1 MRVKYLESFEYGDG
15 DDSGLDV
22 VEYNG
27 RVSMMEYDRGG
38 SLGNILEM
46 KNGKWGEYDGDLLW
60 DMDEVEVDSSECV
73 VLHTISDSK
82 YDLEDELGQY
92 TVDYITAKDTYV

>member
-1 MRVKYLESFEYGDG
+1 MSIVKYLESLEYGEGDG
-15 DDSGLDV
+15 GLDV
-22 VEYNG
+22 VEYKG
-27 RVSMMEYDRGG
+27 RVCMMEYDNGG

-46 KNGKWGEYDGDLLW
+46 KNGKWCEYDGDLLW

-82 YDLEDELGQY
+82 YDLEDELGQ
-92 TVDYITAKDTYV
+92 

>member
-1 MRVKYLESFEYGDG
+1 MSDVKILESLEYGEGDG
-15 DDSGLDV
+15 GLDV
-22 VEYNG
+22 VEYKG
-27 RVSMMEYDRGG
+27 RVCMMEYDRGG

-73 VLHTISDSK
+73 ILHTISDSK
-82 YDLEDELGQY
+82 YDLEDELG
-92 TVDYITAKDTYV
+92 